1 MACNDECKTPARQ
14 ERNKVPFE
22 KASCDDTEK
31 FVELT
36 MLQLTTNAA
45 KGVCVLNLLHGECS
59 KVNLRPFYVQ
69 PHRPSI
75 VENTVL

>member
-1 MACNDECKTPARQ
+1 MTCNDECKTPARQ

-31 FVELT
+31 FAELT

-45 KGVCVLNLLHGECS
+45 SVQNLSELEKLC
-59 KVNLRPFYVQ
+59 
-69 PHRPSI
+69 
-75 VENTVL
+75 NTQNAVK